1 MSGNKSKIN
10 KIEWLFAMAVLSL
23 VTAVSLNWAMKGA
36 IHYKKDIP
44 VPDLV
49 GKSLTEALEILSSS
63 NLGLRKEGAEFNEAV
78 PQGTILRQ
86 QPPSG
91 LTVREGKI
99 IQVMV
104 SQGGQTITVPNL
116 IGQSLRSAEISLR
129 TNFLSL
135 GEINSRPSLKFQKDT
150 IVEQQPQAGTNTTKN
165 SLVHITLSN
174 GAPQDGAILM
184 PDFIGKKW
192 EDVQIWAEK
201 FSIETERIQDPSSSM
216 GRDTIVQQEVAPDT
230 QLTSSTKIKFT
241 AATR

>member
-1 MSGNKSKIN
+1 MSTNKSKIG
-10 KIEWLFAMAVLSL
+10 KIEWLFAIAILSL
-23 VTAVSLNWAMKGA
+23 VAAVSINWAMKGA
-36 IHYKKDIP
+36 IHYKKDIA

-63 NLGLRKEGAEFNEAV
+63 NLGLKKEGAEFNEAV

-104 SQGGQTITVPNL
+104 SQGGQTITIPNL
-116 IGQSLRSAEISLR
+116 VGQSLRAAEISLR

-150 IVEQQPQAGTNTTKN
+150 IVEQQPEAGAKTTKN

-174 GAPQDGAILM
+174 GPPSNGTILM

-192 EDVQIWAEK
+192 EDVQIWEEK
-201 FSIETERIQDPSSSM
+201 LSIETERNQDPSSSM
-216 GRDTIVQQEVAPDT
+216 GRDTIVNQEPIPDT
-230 QLTSSTKIKFT
+230 QLSSDAKVKFT
-241 AATR
+241 VATR